1 MGLSSARVE
10 IRPKGDRRIMLK
22 PRHVLVIALA
32 LFVLTTALTAQAP
45 DKNLQQGLTAV
56 SPAEAYDI
64 IKTLARPEYRGRL
77 TGDQGYTAAAQWA
90 AKRFAAWGLKPISAK
105 DGYLQPYPSPFTI
118 IDKAEMTVLLPEGAA
133 DPSKTPAFKEMKLVP
148 EKDFLPLLF
157 SDSGDRTAETVFAGW
172 AISAPEIGYDDYAGL
187 DVRGK
192 LVLCFRGTPDRDPK
206 YQPYDEHR
214 TRMKTALD
222 RGALGIIYIY
232 DEIAANP
239 NGDLLKGF
247 TPAEITPKVMDAI
260 LQETG
265 STTADLQKALT
276 TWKRPISFPLRA
288 RIHLAVVS
296 RHFPDATGYN
306 IVGYIEGSEAKLRRE
321 CVVIGGHFD
330 HCGEHMGLLF
340 PGADDNASGSATSM
354 EAGKALA
361 ALARKPKRSIVIALF
376 GGEEMGLQG
385 STYFIGHVPGPF
397 DSVVGMLNFDM
408 TGEGDGLWG
417 AASAEPEGF
426 RQTLEAAGR
435 SLKILTGLG
444 TIRSVGV
451 RGSDFAPFF
460 LKGVPSASLGSN
472 GPHIAYHR
480 TGDTIFRVNPD
491 ITAAAAKLAFLTA
504 YAWADR

>member
-1 MGLSSARVE
+1 
-10 IRPKGDRRIMLK
+10 MLRT
-22 PRHVLVIALA
+22 RHALIFALVLLA
-32 LFVLTTALTAQAP
+32 MTTALTAQAP
-45 DKNLQQGLTAV
+45 DKDLQRGLALV

-64 IKTLARPEYRGRL
+64 VKTLARPEYRGRL
-77 TGDQGYTAAAQWA
+77 TGDKGYTAAAEWA

-105 DGYLQPYPSPFTI
+105 DGYLQPYPSPCTI
-118 IDKAEMTVLLPEGAA
+118 IDTAEMTVLLPDGPD
-133 DPSKTPAFKEMKLVP
+133 DPSKPASYKDMKLVP

-157 SDSGDRTAETVFAGW
+157 SDSGDRTAEAVFAGW

-187 DVRGK
+187 DVK
-192 LVLCFRGTPDRDPK
+192 DKFVLCFRGTPDRDPK

-214 TRMKTALD
+214 TRMKTARD
-222 RGALGIIYIY
+222 KGALGIIYIY

-260 LQETG
+260 LRETG
-265 STTADLQKALT
+265 STTAELQKALT

-288 RIHLAVVS
+288 KIHLAVAS
-296 RHFPDATGYN
+296 RHFPDAIGYN
-306 IVGYIEGSEAKLRRE
+306 VVGWIEGSDPKLRRE
-321 CVVIGGHFD
+321 CVIVGGHFD

-361 ALARKPKRSIVIALF
+361 ALGRKPRRSIVIALF
-376 GGEEMGLQG
+376 GGEEQGLKG
-385 STYFIGHVPGPF
+385 STYFADHVPEPF
-397 DSVVGMLNFDM
+397 VKVAGMINFDM

-426 RQTLEAAGR
+426 RQALEAAGR
-435 SLKILTGLG
+435 TVGILRGLA
-444 TIRSVGV
+444 TIRGVGV

-460 LKGVPSASLGSN
+460 LKGIPAASLGSN
-472 GPHIAYHR
+472 GPHLAYHQ
-480 TGDTIFRVNPD
+480 TGDTIFRINPD
-491 ITAAAAKLAFLTA
+491 ITADAAKLAVLAAF
-504 YAWADR
+504 AWADR

>member
-1 MGLSSARVE
+1 
-10 IRPKGDRRIMLK
+10 MLK
-22 PRHVLVIALA
+22 TRHVLVFALA
-32 LFVLTTALTAQAP
+32 LLVPTTAATAQTP
-45 DKNLQQGLTAV
+45 DKNLQQGLAAV

-64 IKTLARPEYRGRL
+64 VKTLARPEYAGRL
-77 TGDQGYTAAAQWA
+77 TGDKGYTAAAQWA
-90 AKRFAAWGLKPISAK
+90 AKRFAAWGLKPIGAK
-105 DGYLQPYPSPFTI
+105 GGYLQPYPSPYTI
-118 IDKAEMTVLLPEGAA
+118 IDRAEMTVLLPELPSDAA
-133 DPSKTPAFKEMKLVP
+133 KPIIYKEMKLVP
-148 EKDFLPLLF
+148 ERDFLPLLF

-192 LVLCFRGTPDRDPK
+192 FVLCFRGTPDRDPK

-222 RGALGIIYIY
+222 KGALGIVYIY

-239 NGDLLKGF
+239 NGDFLKGF
-247 TPAEITPKVMDAI
+247 TPAEISPKVMDAI
-260 LQETG
+260 LKETG
-265 STTADLQKALT
+265 STTAELQKALT

-288 RIHLAVVS
+288 KVHLAVAS

-306 IVGYIEGSEAKLRRE
+306 VVGYIEGSEAKLRRE

-354 EAGKALA
+354 EAGRALA

-376 GGEEMGLQG
+376 GGEEQGLKG
-385 STYFIGHVPGPF
+385 STYFADHVPGPF
-397 DSVVGMLNFDM
+397 DKVAGMINFDM

-426 RQTLEAAGR
+426 RQALEAAGR
-435 SLKILTGLG
+435 TVGILRGLG

-460 LKGVPSASLGSN
+460 LKGVPAASLGSN
-472 GPHIAYHR
+472 GPHIAYHQ
-480 TGDTIFRVNPD
+480 TGDTIFRINPD
-491 ITAAAAKLAFLTA
+491 IMADAAKLAVLTA
-504 YAWADR
+504 FAWADR